1 MQTEPRGKK
10 TYFPMISGI
19 ILTHG
24 DLCFGLKDTL
34 QGIMGA
40 QEGLSVISNSG
51 MGREELVSVLQKKVD
66 EEANL
71 DGVII
76 FVDMFGTS
84 CWQTAKRAVA
94 AMEPK
99 KKEVAVISGVNLP
112 MLVKFSAERESLPI
126 SRLVPLLQQEG
137 EKGIRTEG

>member
-1 MQTEPRGKK
+1 
-10 TYFPMISGI
+10 MISGI

-40 QEGLSVISNSG
+40 QEGLAVISNSG
-51 MGREELVSVLQKKVD
+51 MGREELVSALQRKVN
-66 EEANL
+66 EEANP

-94 AMEPK
+94 AMQES
-99 KKEVAVISGVNLP
+99 KKELALISGVNLP
-112 MLVKFSAERESLPI
+112 MLVKFFSERESLPI
-126 SRLVPLLQQEG
+126 SQLVPLLQQEG